1 MSVEEVKKQPVVE
14 SSKEERKMQV
24 RPKYGAWTEG
34 KDKLIIEVALPG
46 VKKENV
52 QIKAL
57 KDFFMLRGIR
67 DNIMYRLDLEL
78 NMDIEPD
85 KIIAKYEEGLL
96 RVELKRHNPL
106 EDAYIVPINGKEHS
120 EACKKSAEDDKQNK
134 KKSWLLPDVYRETDY
149 TNNQVY
155 IEIAMPGAKED
166 SICLKV
172 LPDWFNLTA
181 DRGDFEYRANAGF
194 GAEIV
199 PNKTTAEYNQ
209 GLLKIHAQ
217 IRSPLD
223 DAKVISVD

>member
-1 MSVEEVKKQPVVE
+1 MSIEEVKKQPVVE
-14 SSKEERKMQV
+14 SQDQERKIQV

-34 KDKLIIEVALPG
+34 NDKLIIEAALPG
-46 VKKENV
+46 VKKENIS
-52 QIKAL
+52 IKAL

-78 NMDIEPD
+78 NMEIEPD
-85 KIIAKYEEGLL
+85 KIIAKYDEGLL
-96 RVELKRHNPL
+96 RVELKRHDPL
-106 EDAYIVPINGKEHS
+106 QDAYIVPINGKDRS
-120 EACKKSAEDDKQNK
+120 ETCKKAEETEKEK
-134 KKSWLLPDVYRETDY
+134 KKRSWILPDVYRETDY
-149 TNNQVY
+149 STNQVY

-199 PNKTTAEYNQ
+199 PNKTTAEYSE

-223 DAKVISVD
+223 EAKTISVE